1 MTRTVVLSLFN
12 IEDMSFWYDENL
24 DFFIYK
30 ILNHKTLFS
39 TKPFNNDNF
48 IVVLYFG
55 KNRYL
60 QAFVNEMVLQKIENN

>member
-24 DFFIYK
+24 DFFMYK

-55 KNRYL
+55 KI
-60 QAFVNEMVLQKIENN
+60 VNYRLLLMNGSPENQK